1 MPQAVTANRLSDGE
15 VVYLAPDGQWSEH
28 LDDCRTADDKAES
41 EVMMEAGGRAE
52 KARVVVGAYLFEVEC
67 APRPER
73 GAEGKTVRPAQLREA
88 IRARG
93 PTVRRDLG
101 KQALR
106 VNGDDVPV

>member
-15 VVYLAPDGQWSEH
+15 VVYLAPDGSWSEG
-28 LDDCRTADDKAES
+28 LEDCRTADGKAEV
-41 EVMMEAGGRAE
+41 EAMMEVAARAE
-52 KARVVVGAYLFEVEC
+52 KARVVV
-67 APRPER
+67 APYPFDVVLD
-73 GAEGKTVRPAQLREA
+73 GGTVRPARLREA

-106 VNGDDVPV
+106 ENGADVSV